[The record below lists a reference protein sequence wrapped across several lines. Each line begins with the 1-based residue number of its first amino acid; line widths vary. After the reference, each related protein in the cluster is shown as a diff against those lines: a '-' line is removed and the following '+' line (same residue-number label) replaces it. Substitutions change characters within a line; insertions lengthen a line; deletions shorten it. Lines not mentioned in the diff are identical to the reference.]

1 MRKLTGPVFFCLLA
15 FGIAQRQEAA
25 GGNDA
30 KKELEKLRGTWTLE
44 TRISGGKESKQA
56 KALASQLRID
66 GSNWTVL
73 IRGKAL
79 SADRIVLDPS
89 QNPKTIDRISEPGG
103 RKVVVRGVYKLQGDT
118 LTVAVA
124 PAGEARPKSFEA
136 PKGSSTILS
145 IYKRE

>member
-1 MRKLTGPVFFCLLA
+1 LA
-15 FGIAQRQEAA
+15 FGIVQPPVT
-25 GGNDA
+25 GGEKDS
-30 KKELEKLRGTWTLE
+30 KKELDKLRGTWTLE
-44 TRISGGKESKQA
+44 TRISGGKEFKQA

-79 SADRIVLDPS
+79 SADRIVLDPTQS
-89 QNPKTIDRISEPGG
+89 PKTIDRISEPGG
-103 RKVVVRGVYKLQGDT
+103 RKVVVRGIYKLEGDT

-136 PKGSSTILS
+136 PKGSTTILS
-145 IYKRE
+145 VYKRE